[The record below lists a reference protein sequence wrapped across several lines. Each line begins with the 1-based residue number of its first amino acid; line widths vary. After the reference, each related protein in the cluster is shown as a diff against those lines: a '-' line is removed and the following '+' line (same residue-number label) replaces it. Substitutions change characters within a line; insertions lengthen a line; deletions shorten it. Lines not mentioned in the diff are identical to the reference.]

1 MSNGHHQALFQPDLL
16 KDEKIMWSGQ
26 PEPGVNFT
34 KGDIFL
40 VPFGLFFAGFSLML
54 FRTVIF
60 SVPLNPDKSA
70 GVIIFFYLIGF
81 VFTVFG
87 LYFAFGRFLY
97 KRWKKRK
104 IYYALTDQRALVL
117 TLAFGRRVDG
127 AFLDH
132 LASLNKTVR
141 SSGIGTIYFGNPS
154 WVSSVYGNSGMDFF
168 MGFYAGDVPTF
179 YDIRDVDSV
188 YDLAN
193 RLR

>member
-1 MSNGHHQALFQPDLL
+1 MSNGHHQALFQLDLL
-16 KDEKIMWSGQ
+16 KGENIMWSGQ

-40 VPFGLFFAGFSLML
+40 VPFSLFFAGFSLMW
-54 FRTVIF
+54 FGTVIF
-60 SVPLNPDKSA
+60 SEPLNPDKSA

-81 VFTVFG
+81 VFTVLG

-104 IYYALTDQRALVL
+104 TYYALTDQRALVL
-117 TLAFGRRVDG
+117 TLAFGRRIEA
-127 AFLDH
+127 AFLDR

-154 WVSSVYGNSGMDFF
+154 WVSSVYGNSGMDFLT
-168 MGFYAGDVPTF
+168 GFYSGDVPTF
-179 YDIRDVDSV
+179 YDIRDVDNV

>member
-1 MSNGHHQALFQPDLL
+1 
-16 KDEKIMWSGQ
+16 MWSGQ

-40 VPFGLFFAGFSLML
+40 VPFSLFFAGFSLMWIG
-54 FRTVIF
+54 TVIF
-60 SVPLNPDKSA
+60 SEPLNPDKSA

-81 VFTVFG
+81 VFTVLG

-104 IYYALTDQRALVL
+104 TYYALTDQRALVL
-117 TLAFGRRVDG
+117 TLAFGRRIEG
-127 AFLDH
+127 AFLDR

-168 MGFYAGDVPTF
+168 TGFYSGDVPTF
-179 YDIRDVDSV
+179 YDIRDVDYV